1 MNFNTTIF
9 MLQYSSYDTNRIYIF
24 YSTEERT
31 QDEFESALEKA
42 IGNTYEKVLK
52 EARKEKQVV
61 TNTCLIEGALA
72 KMAKYGFNYFE
83 PVTKKIYS
91 SFDIIGYIKEEY
103 FLETARGITALKA
116 VCEHNNKY

>member
-1 MNFNTTIF
+1 

-61 TNTCLIEGALA
+61 TNACLIEGALA

-83 PVTKKIYS
+83 PVMKKIYS
-91 SFDIIGYIKEEY
+91 SFDLIGYSDEEY

-116 VCEHNNKY
+116 VAKHNNKY